1 VRKVEVIGGQQDG
14 RSRMRERRSKNLPQH
29 IVLSFIIS
37 ALSIT
42 AFHRNIIWKDNLSLW
57 KDVTI
62 KSPSNPRGHNNAGN
76 AHKENGQKGLALI
89 EYEFAVKLKP
99 SFSDAHNNLGVLYK
113 EEGLLDE
120 AINEYILAA
129 RYSSI
134 IHKKVIYENL
144 GTAFSEKGLVGEALH
159 SYKEALKI
167 DPANSDILY
176 NIGFLYAKL
185 GLPDMAI
192 KFYTEAVRVNPED
205 LGARQELERLLI
217 AR

>member
-1 VRKVEVIGGQQDG
+1 MVSKLAAVRNM
-14 RSRMRERRSKNLPQH
+14 SS
-29 IVLSFIIS
+29 IVFAFIIFM
-37 ALSIT
+37 LSIIT
-42 AFHRNIIWKDNLSLW
+42 IHRNSFWRNDLSLW
-57 KDVTI
+57 KDVAI
-62 KSPSNPRGHNNAGN
+62 KSPGNPRGHNNLGN
-76 AHKENGQKGLALI
+76 AYKERGEKDSAFI
-89 EYEFAVKLKP
+89 EYKTALKLNQT
-99 SFSDAHNNLGVLYK
+99 FSNAHNNLGVLYK
-113 EEGLLDE
+113 EKGLLDE

>member
-1 VRKVEVIGGQQDG
+1 
-14 RSRMRERRSKNLPQH
+14 M
-29 IVLSFIIS
+29 
-37 ALSIT
+37 
-42 AFHRNIIWKDNLSLW
+42 
-57 KDVTI
+57 
-62 KSPSNPRGHNNAGN
+62 
-76 AHKENGQKGLALI
+76 
-89 EYEFAVKLKP
+89 Y
-99 SFSDAHNNLGVLYK
+99 Y
-113 EEGLLDE
+113 
-120 AINEYILAA
+120 
-129 RYSSI
+129 
-134 IHKKVIYENL
+134 KKVIYENL